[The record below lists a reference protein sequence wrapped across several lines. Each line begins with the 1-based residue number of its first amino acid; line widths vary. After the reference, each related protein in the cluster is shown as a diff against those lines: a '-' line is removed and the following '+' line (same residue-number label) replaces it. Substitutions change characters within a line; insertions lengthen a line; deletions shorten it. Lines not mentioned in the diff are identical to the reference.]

1 VLSFDSKYVAL
12 IAVLTFVGVLATHKK
27 SLTYYATKIFFNSIF
42 SIFFSSIEVLG
53 LQNIPAHGPVIF
65 TGNHM
70 NQFVDGAVMLVTNP
84 HQVGFLIAEK
94 SHNHPVIGSFSKAVG
109 SIPVARPQDKAVKGA
124 GRIKFDKLK
133 IVGDGTYF
141 TKLKKGDKIRPGRS
155 PSTYRVQEVIS
166 DTEGI
171 LSEDTGETSP
181 LTESCQDTWV
191 TYEVLEYVDQSNVF
205 SAAHE
210 ALRDGRCIGIF
221 PEGGSHDNTDLLPL
235 KPGIT
240 TIAFGTLDKFD
251 LNVPIVPV
259 GLTYFRGHRFR
270 GRAVVEFG
278 QPIHID
284 KNLHQVYKT
293 SRRQGYIQLL
303 QKIEDGMRSV
313 IVTAE
318 SFNELQLIHTV
329 RRLYQR
335 ASSGITTDQKQDI
348 SRRFSAAYRILKE
361 KWGDNFPTELAELK
375 KKIEDYQKTLD
386 HWGLKDY
393 QVGHLDTRYSTL
405 LYKFLHG
412 FFVGLIAF
420 IPTIFLNL
428 PVGLLAKLWSHKEA
442 KKDLKN
448 SRVKIAA
455 RDVLLS
461 KKIVFSIVAV
471 PTLWISYAILMYF
484 FSGLKTKTIVLL
496 FLSCP
501 VFSYIGVRAAEMGMI
516 DIKDLRPS
524 FLQLLPGFKHHT
536 QALPIIR
543 ANLQREVRL
552 MVKKYGPEL
561 GAIYYEKTKD
571 WEKMKLPKSKDSE
584 GSLAK
589 ILEDDVEIRVR
600 SADSS
605 ASLATSSSWNMFPS
619 AQGTTTKKIT

>member
-1 VLSFDSKYVAL
+1 
-12 IAVLTFVGVLATHKK
+12 
-27 SLTYYATKIFFNSIF
+27 
-42 SIFFSSIEVLG
+42 
-53 LQNIPAHGPVIF
+53 
-65 TGNHM
+65 M

-109 SIPVARPQDKAVKGA
+109 SIPVARPQDKAMKGM
-124 GRIKFDKLK
+124 GRIKFEKLK
-133 IVGDGTYF
+133 IIGEGTCF
-141 TKLKKGDKIRPGRS
+141 LKLKKGDKIRPGRS

-166 DTEGI
+166 DVEGI
-171 LSEDTGETSP
+171 LSEEPGESSP
-181 LTESCQDTWV
+181 LTEACQGTWV
-191 TYEVLEYVDQSNVF
+191 NYDILEFVDQTNVF

-210 ALRDGRCIGIF
+210 ALKDGRCIGIF

-240 TIAFGTLDKFD
+240 TMAFGTLDKFD

-270 GRAVVEFG
+270 GRVVVEFG

-284 KNLHQVYKT
+284 KNLHQVYKN

-318 SFNELQLIHTV
+318 SFNELKLIHTV

-335 ASSGITTDQKQDI
+335 ASSGITTDQKQDM
-348 SRRFSAAYRILKE
+348 SRRFSAAYRVLKE
-361 KWGDNFPTELAELK
+361 KWGDNFPAELAELK
-375 KKIEDYQKTLD
+375 TKIEEYQKTLD

-412 FFVGLIAF
+412 FVVGVIAF

-428 PVGLLAKLWSHKEA
+428 PVGLLAKLWSHNEA

-471 PTLWISYAILMYF
+471 PTLWITYAILLCF
-484 FSGLKTKTIVLL
+484 FSGLKTKTVILL

-524 FLQLLPGFKHHT
+524 FLQLLPGFKHHA
-536 QALPIIR
+536 QMLPVIR

-561 GAIYYEKTKD
+561 GAIYYEKSKD

-584 GSLAK
+584 ASLQT
-589 ILEDDVEIRVR
+589 ILNNNNDIEVRVR
-600 SADSS
+600 PSDNNPAPI
-605 ASLATSSSWNMFPS
+605 LGTSSSWNIFP
-619 AQGTTTKKIT
+619 TTSVEGSTKKIT

>member
-1 VLSFDSKYVAL
+1 M
-12 IAVLTFVGVLATHKK
+12 
-27 SLTYYATKIFFNSIF
+27 
-42 SIFFSSIEVLG
+42 
-53 LQNIPAHGPVIF
+53 QNIPAHGPVIF

-94 SHNHPVIGSFSKAVG
+94 SYNHPVIGTFSKAVG
-109 SIPVARPQDKAVKGA
+109 SIPVARPQDKAAKGM
-124 GRIKFDKLK
+124 GRIKFEKLK
-133 IVGDGTYF
+133 IYGENTYF

-155 PSTYRVQEVIS
+155 PATYRIIEIIS

-171 LSEDTGETSP
+171 LSEEPGEQSP
-181 LTESCQDTWV
+181 LQETCQSDWV
-191 TYEVLEYVDQSNVF
+191 NYDILEYVDQSNVF
-205 SAAHE
+205 SAAHS
-210 ALRDGRCIGIF
+210 ALKDGRCIGIF

-240 TIAFGTLDKFD
+240 TIAFGTLDKYD

-278 QPIHID
+278 PPIHID
-284 KNLHQVYKT
+284 KNLHAIYKN
-293 SRRQGYIQLL
+293 SRRQGYVQLL

-313 IVTAE
+313 IVTADD
-318 SFNELQLIHTV
+318 FNELKLIHTV

-335 ASSGITTDQKQDI
+335 ASSGITTDQKQDM

-361 KWGDNFPTELAELK
+361 KWGNNFPLEIQDLR

-405 LYKFLHG
+405 LYTFLHG
-412 FFVGLIAF
+412 FVVGLIAF

-428 PVGLLAKLWSHKEA
+428 PVGLLAKMWSYYEA

-471 PTLWISYAILMYF
+471 PTLWITYAILLYN
-484 FSGLKTKTIVLL
+484 FSGLEKRSVILL

-501 VFSYIGVRAAEMGMI
+501 VFSYIGVRTAEMGMI

-524 FLQLLPGFKHHT
+524 FLQLLPGFK
-536 QALPIIR
+536 QYAQELPLIR
-543 ANLQREVRL
+543 ANLQREVRT
-552 MVKKYGPEL
+552 MVKKYGPDL
-561 GAIYYEKTKD
+561 GKIYYEKSRD
-571 WEKMKLPKSKDSE
+571 WEEKTKLPKSKDSE
-584 GSLAK
+584 ATLSA
-589 ILEDDVEIRVR
+589 ILNNNDDIEVRVR
-600 SADSS
+600 TDKPISVVPA
-605 ASLATSSSWNMFPS
+605 N
-619 AQGTTTKKIT
+619 KERIE